1 MRAWSLDDVI
11 PRDGFK
17 GQGGDDISALRAR
30 TQYAG
35 DVRRWMWAGL
45 WWAWMGEGQQHVGF
59 SARGQALQILTDDPL
74 RAQRP
79 CERGWLQ

>member
-1 MRAWSLDDVI
+1 MGSKVKAVMTYRHCAH
-11 PRDGFK
+11 
-17 GQGGDDISALRAR
+17 AR